1 VALTNSLIGEWVQ
14 DDRKID
20 VSRTLR
26 VMQMCALILANYY
39 SDFLNYTQT
48 DEILFVTNITA
59 GCLCFAVAGFF
70 FVAFRNVEL
79 IGEFSKLYLNVDMI
93 SNMALFQDQAKDNAG
108 TMNVIAVSEAGSQH
122 ERSYPTLKR
131 PE

>member
-1 VALTNSLIGEWVQ
+1 
-14 DDRKID
+14 
-20 VSRTLR
+20 
-26 VMQMCALILANYY
+26 MQILALILANYY

-59 GCLCFAVAGFF
+59 GCVCFAVAGYFF
-70 FVAFRNVEL
+70 IAFRNVEL

-93 SNMALFQDQAKDNAG
+93 SNMALFEDQAKGQAG
-108 TMNVIAVSEAGSQH
+108 TIEVIPVSDAGSH
-122 ERSYPTLKR
+122 HPTSYPTLNR

>member
-1 VALTNSLIGEWVQ
+1 LIGEWVQ

-39 SDFLNYTQT
+39 SDFLDYTQT

-59 GCLCFAVAGFF
+59 GCFCFGVAGFF

-79 IGEFSKLYLNVDMI
+79 IGEYSKLYLNIDMI
-93 SNMALFQDQAKDNAG
+93 SNMVLFEDQAKGNAG
-108 TMNVIAVSEAGSQH
+108 TTTVVAVSEAGSH
-122 ERSYPTLKR
+122 NERSYPTIRR